1 MAKKTG
7 QTASF
12 MVRFNQ
18 NIFDDEQGE
27 SNVQWRGQ
35 ISHVQDGDKVNFSE
49 IKDALSF
56 MQEKLAALTLDATGD
71 KTPEEQEGI
80 LTKSFDMWKKM
91 TASYPKLMM
100 DAIKDPKAQITQL
113 QGQISNQLSS
123 VGGEISQ
130 KIENTSWRA
139 ATKSDLDRLLEKMD
153 SMSKE
158 MVKLNKKVNKL
169 SKAK

>member
-1 MAKKTG
+1 MTKKTG

-18 NIFDDEQGE
+18 NIFDDDTGE

-35 ISHVQDGDKVNFSE
+35 ISHVQDGDKVNFAE

-56 MQEKLAALTLDATGD
+56 MQEKLAALTIDATGD

-91 TASYPKLMM
+91 TASYPKLVM
-100 DAIKDPKAQITQL
+100 DAIKDPKAQISNI
-113 QGQISNQLSS
+113 QGQISDQLSN

-130 KIENTSWRA
+130 KIENSPWRTV
-139 ATKSDLDRLLEKMD
+139 TKSDFDTLATKMD
-153 SMSKE
+153 VMSKE
-158 MVKLNKKVNKL
+158 IVKLNKKITKL
-169 SKAK
+169 SKTK

>member
-1 MAKKTG
+1 MAKKKG

-18 NIFDDEQGE
+18 NIFENEKGE
-27 SNVQWRGQ
+27 SDVQWRGQ
-35 ISHVQDGDKVNFSE
+35 ISHVQDGDKVNFAE
-49 IKDALSF
+49 IKDALDF
-56 MQEKLAALTLDATGD
+56 MQEKLAALTIDATED

-91 TASYPKLMM
+91 TASYPKLVM
-100 DAIKDPKAQITQL
+100 DAIKDPKAQIAQL
-113 QGQISNQLSS
+113 QGQIQSQIST

-139 ATKSDLDRLLEKMD
+139 VTKSDLDQLTEKIEK
-153 SMSKE
+153 MSKE
-158 MVKLNKKVNKL
+158 LGKLNKKVTKL
-169 SKAK
+169 GKS

>member
-18 NIFDDEQGE
+18 NIFEDDQGE

-56 MQEKLAALTLDATGD
+56 MQEKLAALTIDATVD

-91 TASYPKLMM
+91 TASYPKLVM
-100 DAIKDPKAQITQL
+100 DAIKDPKAQISQI
-113 QGQISNQLSS
+113 QGQIQNQISS
-123 VGGEISQ
+123 VGGGITQ
-130 KIENTSWRA
+130 KIENSPWRTV
-139 ATKSDLDRLLEKMD
+139 TKSDFDSLAEKMD
-153 SMSKE
+153 KMSKE
-158 MVKLNKKVNKL
+158 IVKLNKKVTKLNKT
-169 SKAK
+169 K

>member
-1 MAKKTG
+1 MASKKG

-18 NIFDDEQGE
+18 NIYDDDTGE

-49 IKDALSF
+49 IKDALAF
-56 MQEKLAALTLDATGD
+56 MQKKLAVLTIDATGD
-71 KTPEEQEGI
+71 KSPEEQEGI

-91 TASYPKLMM
+91 ASSYPKLVM
-100 DAIKDPKAQITQL
+100 DAIKDPKAQIAQI
-113 QGQISNQLSS
+113 QGQIQNQISN

-139 ATKSDLDRLLEKMD
+139 VTKSDMDKLTEQMEK
-153 SMSKE
+153 MSKE
-158 MVKLNKKVNKL
+158 IAKLNRKITKLGKK
-169 SKAK
+169 

>member
-1 MAKKTG
+1 MAKKAG

-18 NIFDDEQGE
+18 NIFDDDTGE

-35 ISHVQDGDKVNFSE
+35 ISHVQDGDKINFSE
-49 IKDALSF
+49 IKDALDF
-56 MQEKLAALTLDATGD
+56 MQKKLAALTIDATED

-91 TASYPKLMM
+91 AASYPKLVM
-100 DAIKDPKAQITQL
+100 DAIKDPKAQIAQI
-113 QGQISNQLSS
+113 QGQIQNQLTN

-130 KIENTSWRA
+130 KIENTSWRTV
-139 ATKSDLDRLLEKMD
+139 TKSDLDQLTDKMD
-153 SMSKE
+153 KMSKLIARIDRK
-158 MVKLNKKVNKL
+158 MNKINK
-169 SKAK
+169 A

>member
-18 NIFDDEQGE
+18 NIFEDDQGD

-35 ISHVQDGDKVNFSE
+35 ISHVQDGDKINFSE

-56 MQEKLAALTLDATGD
+56 MQEKLAALTIDATGD

-91 TASYPKLMM
+91 ASATPKMVL
-100 DAIKDPKAQITQL
+100 DTIKDPKKQVSQIREQIN
-113 QGQISNQLSS
+113 QVGENIGQKLELDNWLAGS
-123 VGGEISQ
+123 
-130 KIENTSWRA
+130 
-139 ATKSDLDRLLEKMD
+139 KSDLNE
-153 SMSKE
+153 
-158 MVKLNKKVNKL
+158 VKQMIKGLSDHIHTLNDKVDALGKK
-169 SKAK
+169 

>member
-1 MAKKTG
+1 MAQKTG

-35 ISHVQDGDKVNFSE
+35 ISHVQDGDKINFSE

-56 MQEKLAALTLDATGD
+56 MQEKLAALTIDATGD

-100 DAIKDPKAQITQL
+100 DAIKDPKAQIAQL
-113 QGQISNQLSS
+113 QDQISGQLSN
-123 VGGEISQ
+123 VGDEISQ

-153 SMSKE
+153 GMSKE
-158 MVKLNKKVNKL
+158 MAKLNKKFNKL
-169 SKAK
+169 NKSK

>member
-18 NIFDDEQGE
+18 NIFDDDQGE

-49 IKDALSF
+49 IKEALSF
-56 MQEKLAALTLDATGD
+56 MQEKLAALTIDATED

-80 LTKSFDMWKKM
+80 LTRSFDMWKKM
-91 TASYPKLMM
+91 TASYPKLVM
-100 DAIKDPKAQITQL
+100 DAIKDPKAQISQI
-113 QGQISNQLSS
+113 QGQIQDQIST
-123 VGGEISQ
+123 VGGGISQ
-130 KIENTSWRA
+130 KIENSPWRT
-139 ATKSDLDRLLEKMD
+139 ATKSDFDNLAEKMD
-153 SMSKE
+153 LMSKE
-158 MVKLNKKVNKL
+158 IVKLNKKVTKL

>member
-18 NIFDDEQGE
+18 NIFDDETGE
-27 SNVQWRGQ
+27 PNVQWRGQ
-35 ISHVQDGDKVNFSE
+35 ISHVQNGDKINFSE

-56 MQEKLAALTLDATGD
+56 MQEKLAALTIDATGD
-71 KTPEEQEGI
+71 KSPEEQEGI
-80 LTKSFDMWKKM
+80 LTKSFDIWKKM
-91 TASYPKLMM
+91 TAEYPKIVLE
-100 DAIKDPKAQITQL
+100 AIKDPKAQISQI
-113 QGQISNQLSS
+113 QGQIQSQISN

-139 ATKSDLDRLLEKMD
+139 VTKSDFDQLSDKIE
-153 SMSKE
+153 SMSAE
-158 MVKLNKKVNKL
+158 LVKLNKKVNKL
-169 SKAK
+169 GKSK

>member
-18 NIFDDEQGE
+18 NIFDDDQGE

-35 ISHVQDGDKVNFSE
+35 ISHVQDGDKVNFAE
-49 IKDALSF
+49 IKEALSF
-56 MQEKLAALTLDATGD
+56 MQEKLAALTIDATED

-80 LTKSFDMWKKM
+80 LTRSFDMWKKM
-91 TASYPKLMM
+91 TASYPKLVM
-100 DAIKDPKAQITQL
+100 DAIKDPKAQISQI
-113 QGQISNQLSS
+113 QGQIQDQIST
-123 VGGEISQ
+123 VGGGISQ
-130 KIENTSWRA
+130 KIENSPWRT
-139 ATKSDLDRLLEKMD
+139 ATKSDFDNLAEKMD
-153 SMSKE
+153 LMSKE
-158 MVKLNKKVNKL
+158 IVKLNKKVTKL